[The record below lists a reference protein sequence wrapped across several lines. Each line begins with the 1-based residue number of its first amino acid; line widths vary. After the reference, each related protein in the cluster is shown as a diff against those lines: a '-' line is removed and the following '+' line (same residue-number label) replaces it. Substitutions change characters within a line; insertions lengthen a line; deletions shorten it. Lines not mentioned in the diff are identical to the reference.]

1 MNKKCEFYLILLGGV
16 ENLLFVH
23 FWMLTTVYV
32 MTMHF

>member
-1 MNKKCEFYLILLGGV
+1 MNKMCEFCVALLGGF